1 MGARRGKINRAG
13 DGALA
18 FDTGVFYSLPH
29 EREMT
34 TMRATDEQQ
43 KVARAFVSARAE
55 KTPLTV
61 YPGPM
66 PRTMADAYA
75 IQDAAIALNGRRIGG
90 GKVGRVGPGLVHPY
104 CGARPNGTTFPD
116 ETDDAHNH

>member
-75 IQDAAIALNGRRIGG
+75 IQDARSEEHTSELQSLMRISYAVFCL
-90 GKVGRVGPGLVHPY
+90 KKKKK
-104 CGARPNGTTFPD
+104 N
-116 ETDDAHNH
+116 

>member
-55 KTPLTV
+55 KTPLPG
-61 YPGPM
+61 YPGPL

-75 IQDAAIALNGRRIGG
+75 IQDAEIALARRARGRR
-90 GKVGRVGPGLVHPY
+90 KVRRNAPGPPHPY
-104 CGARPNGTTFPD
+104 G
-116 ETDDAHNH
+116 

>member
-55 KTPLTV
+55 KPPLTV

-66 PRTMADAYA
+66 PRTTAAA
-75 IQDAAIALNGRRIGG
+75 FANQDAAIALDGRRIGG
-90 GKVGRVGPGLVHPY
+90 WKVGRLPPGIGSASRRARVGPYG
-104 CGARPNGTTFPD
+104 
-116 ETDDAHNH
+116 

>member
-75 IQDAAIALNGRRIGG
+75 IQDAAIALDGRRIGG
-90 GKVGRVGPGLVHPY
+90 WMVGRTRSEDHTSEIQSLMRISSAV
-104 CGARPNGTTFPD
+104 
-116 ETDDAHNH
+116 